1 MNYTNKDIYL
11 ALKLIHDICDQNGGT
26 CRKCPFYCKHTCMFN
41 TKEEYPENWKL
52 VPPPEPVEW
61 RPFE

>member
-1 MNYTNKDIYL
+1 MYTNKEIYL
-11 ALKLIHDICDQNGGT
+11 ALKLIQDICKQNIDCRT
-26 CRKCPFYCKHTCMFN
+26 CLFRKESCMIN
-41 TKEEYPENWKL
+41 DRKDPANWEL